1 MFCLFSLYYFC
12 IEYNYLGLSM
22 EIKLDFKDYSNR
34 ISFSNDYLKME
45 IWENG
50 VFNCFRQCH
59 KNDILMLKVYKQ
71 NLLEYQFKNMPESLV
86 ISFDANDYEKV
97 KSFMKFLYE
106 ELSYGN

>member
-1 MFCLFSLYYFC
+1 
-12 IEYNYLGLSM
+12 M
-22 EIKLDFKDYSNR
+22 EIQLDFKDYSNR

-45 IWENG
+45 IWING
-50 VFNCFRQCH
+50 VFYFRQCH

-106 ELSYGN
+106 GLSYGN